1 MPGFIIHLAE
11 ASMIM
16 NRIGK
21 DLDSDWKQEFLFGNL
36 LPDTRLGGDKAI
48 SHFWSAEGAENIARA
63 PKLSLF
69 LEKYGHRLNEPVIL
83 GYYTHLYLDERY
95 VDEYWPKI

>member
-21 DLDSDWKQEFLFGNL
+21 DLDSDWKQEFLFG
-36 LPDTRLGGDKAI
+36 
-48 SHFWSAEGAENIARA
+48 
-63 PKLSLF
+63 LSLI
-69 LEKYGHRLNEPVIL
+69 HI
-83 GYYTHLYLDERY
+83 
-95 VDEYWPKI
+95 